1 MCKVRQKHELH
12 NVEKMIKNICP
23 RCKATFIHFNEDG
36 WWHGMRCQKCEDE
49 VSEWYQTHKNKR
61 VFAL

>member
-1 MCKVRQKHELH
+1 
-12 NVEKMIKNICP
+12 MIKNICP